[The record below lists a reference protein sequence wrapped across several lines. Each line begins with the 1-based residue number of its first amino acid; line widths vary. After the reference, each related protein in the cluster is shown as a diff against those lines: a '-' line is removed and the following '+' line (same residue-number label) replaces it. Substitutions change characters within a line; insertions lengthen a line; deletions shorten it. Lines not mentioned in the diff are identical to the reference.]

1 MTDTH
6 RFAMSAERFQGEL
19 WNVTLLPIERAF
31 GPATN
36 ETGASELGSGSQR
49 YETEAKLLENLD
61 EGEAWMTESGAS
73 RLRVESESISASF
86 EGQLE
91 AVGW

>member
-1 MTDTH
+1 MH
-6 RFAMSAERFQGEL
+6 RFAMSADRFQGEL

-36 ETGASELGSGSQR
+36 ETGASEPGSGPRR
-49 YETEAKLLENLD
+49 YETYASPLENLD
-61 EGEAWMTESGAS
+61 EGEAWLGESGAS
-73 RLRVESESISASF
+73 RLRAESESISASF
-86 EGQLE
+86 EGQKK